1 MTEIY
6 EILSDVGIKG
16 LIDILIMSVI
26 IYSGLV
32 WFKRTKAIFVITGMF
47 VLGAGYLI
55 ARELDLTLTV
65 TVFQGFFAVFLI
77 AVLVIFQEEIK
88 QFFEFLARI
97 TNVPKLKRTGP
108 TEIPRPEVD
117 LLVNTISRFASERIG
132 ALVVLRGKDQIARH
146 LDGGIPL
153 DGEMSE
159 ELLSSLFDPHSDGHD
174 GAVVIDSS
182 KVSEFGTHLPLS
194 KNLQKL
200 GRGGTRHAAA
210 LGLSEVCD
218 ALCLVASEERG
229 TIAVARNGE
238 LKQIGDLQELSSLIN
253 SFYREIVP
261 VQELKPWKEF
271 FRRNYREKII
281 AVAVT
286 LLLWF
291 VFVHESRLDFQ
302 TVAVPVRWT
311 IAPGLIVRQVE
322 PPDVQLTFSGPRRE
336 FLFLHPD
343 EFSVTLNLL
352 STSPGIVVREISG
365 SNVTYP
371 EGLTFLGSEP
381 GDVSVEIRTAG
392 KR

>member
-1 MTEIY
+1 MKEIY
-6 EILSDVGIKG
+6 EILADVGIKG

-108 TEIPRPEVD
+108 AEIPRPEVD
-117 LLVNTISRFASERIG
+117 VLVNTISRFASSRIG
-132 ALVVLRGKDQIARH
+132 ALIVLRGKDQIARH
-146 LDGGIPL
+146 LDGGVPL

-174 GAVVIDSS
+174 GAVVIDAN
-182 KVSEFGTHLPLS
+182 KVSEFGAHLPLS

-210 LGLSEVCD
+210 LGLSEVSD
-218 ALCLVASEERG
+218 AFCLVVSEERG
-229 TIAVARNGE
+229 TISLTRNGE
-238 LKQIGDLQELSSLIN
+238 VQQIGDLQELTSLIN

-261 VQELKPWKEF
+261 TQELKPWKEF
-271 FRRNYREKII
+271 FRKNYREKII

-302 TVAVPVRWT
+302 TFTVPVTWT
-311 IAPGLIVRQVE
+311 IAEGLTVKQVE
-322 PPDVQLTFSGPRRE
+322 PPEVQLTFSGPRRE

-343 EFSVTLNLL
+343 DFSVTLNLL
-352 STSPGIVVREISG
+352 ATSPGIVTREISG

-371 EGLTFLGSEP
+371 EGLTLQGSEP
-381 GDVSVEIRTAG
+381 GEVFVEIRRAG